1 MDTLLLIATGLTSI
15 LIIVGVLAFL
25 RSDDP
30 PAKDDSDTVHDE

>member
-25 RSDDP
+25 RSDTP
-30 PAKDDSDTVHDE
+30 RPKDDTDRSHDE